1 MSNYIVNSDDLGTVA
16 DAIRQ
21 KSGSSEAM
29 TFPEGFASQI
39 QNIPTGSGGGFTP
52 TVLMCTVN
60 IDPSQDTGSEFQTT
74 TTLTA
79 GTYAEAKAA
88 IEAGTPAVLK
98 ITLQATV
105 NEETATMLVIDVF
118 LSFSEALNDFLTGS
132 ASMFNIMD
140 VYAIVQSDGSV
151 RVNINNADKEPDIF
165 WVDVDADPSTFQLS
179 NWTKTNA
186 EVATAINDNKA
197 VKIRVHSSGSYSVGD
212 FQALNPGVAIF
223 FGALVYM
230 NFGAGA
236 QLYFLRVVYRADDTG
251 YVEIFAVAATLM
263 NGGT

>member
-21 KSGSSEAM
+21 KSGSSETM
-29 TFPEGFASQI
+29 TFPEGFKSQI
-39 QNIPTGSGGGFTP
+39 QSIP

-60 IDPSQDTGSEFQTT
+60 IDPSQDTGPEFQTT

-105 NEETATMLVIDVF
+105 NEEAATMLVIDVF
-118 LSFSEALNDFLTGS
+118 LSFSEALNDFLSGS
-132 ASMFNIMD
+132 ASMFSMD

-151 RVNINNADKEPDIF
+151 RVKINNADKEPDIF

>member
-21 KSGSSEAM
+21 KSGSSETM
-29 TFPEGFASQI
+29 TFPEGFKSQI
-39 QNIPTGSGGGFTP
+39 QSIPTGSGGGFTP

-60 IDPSQDTGSEFQTT
+60 IDPSQDTGPEFQTT

-105 NEETATMLVIDVF
+105 NEEAATMRVIDVF
-118 LSFSEALNDFLTGS
+118 LSFSEALNDFLSGS
-132 ASMFNIMD
+132 ASMFSMD
-140 VYAIVQSDGSV
+140 VYAIVQSDGLVQMRLYAAERESDV
-151 RVNINNADKEPDIF
+151 FYI
-165 WVDVDADPSTFQLS
+165 DVDADPLTFELS
-179 NWTKTNA
+179 NWSHSYSDVSSA
-186 EVATAINDNKA
+186 VSAGRL
-197 VKIRVHSSGSYSVGD
+197 VKIRVETGTASVYGDLQATESG
-212 FQALNPGVAIF
+212 QAHC
-223 FGALVYM
+223 FGTLAVFDL
-230 NFGAGA
+230 GAGN
-236 QLYFLRVVYRADDTG
+236 QVCFFRIVYLADNTG
-251 YVEIFAVAATLM
+251 YVDLYTVDATLT

>member
-21 KSGSSEAM
+21 KSGSSETM
-29 TFPEGFASQI
+29 TFPEGFKSQI
-39 QNIPTGSGGGFTP
+39 QSIPTGSGGGFTP

-60 IDPSQDTGSEFQTT
+60 IDPSQDTGPEFQTT

-105 NEETATMLVIDVF
+105 NEEAATMLVIDVF
-118 LSFSEALNDFLTGS
+118 LSFSEALNDFLSGS
-132 ASMFNIMD
+132 ASMFSMD
-140 VYAIVQSDGSV
+140 VYAIVQSDGLVQMRLYAAERESDV
-151 RVNINNADKEPDIF
+151 FYI
-165 WVDVDADPSTFQLS
+165 DVDADPLTFELS
-179 NWTKTNA
+179 NWSHSYSDVSSA
-186 EVATAINDNKA
+186 VSAGRL
-197 VKIRVHSSGSYSVGD
+197 VKIRIETGTASVYGDLQATESG
-212 FQALNPGVAIF
+212 QAHC
-223 FGALVYM
+223 FGTLAVFDL
-230 NFGAGA
+230 GAGN
-236 QLYFLRVVYRADDTG
+236 QVCFFRIVYRADNTG
-251 YVEIFAVAATLM
+251 YVDLYTVDATLT

>member
-21 KSGSSEAM
+21 KSGSSAAM

-39 QNIPTGSGGGFTP
+39 QSIPTGSGGGFTP

-60 IDPSQDTGSEFQTT
+60 IDPSQDTGSKFQTT

-105 NEETATMLVIDVF
+105 NEEAATMLVIDVF
-118 LSFSEALNDFLTGS
+118 LSFSVALNDFLTGS
-132 ASMFNIMD
+132 ASMFNMD

-151 RVNINNADKEPDIF
+151 QVRLLEAERESDVFYVDEHLRFRTSINSLRKSPPLI
-165 WVDVDADPSTFQLS
+165 
-179 NWTKTNA
+179 
-186 EVATAINDNKA
+186 
-197 VKIRVHSSGSYSVGD
+197 KITV
-212 FQALNPGVAIF
+212 L
-223 FGALVYM
+223 FG
-230 NFGAGA
+230 FG
-236 QLYFLRVVYRADDTG
+236 
-251 YVEIFAVAATLM
+251 
-263 NGGT
+263 

>member
-21 KSGSSEAM
+21 KSGSSAAM

-39 QNIPTGSGGGFTP
+39 QSIPTGSGGGFTP

-132 ASMFNIMD
+132 ASMFNMD

-151 RVNINNADKEPDIF
+151 RVKINNADKEPDIF

-197 VKIRVHSSGSYSVGD
+197 VKIRVHGSGSYSVGD
-212 FQALNPGVAIF
+212 FQTLNAVGAII
-223 FGALVYM
+223 FGALIIT
-230 NFGAGA
+230 NFGAGD
-236 QLYFLRVVYRADDTG
+236 QLCFSKVVYRTDDTG
-251 YVEIFAVAATLM
+251 YVDIYAVGATLM
-263 NGGT
+263 NRGT